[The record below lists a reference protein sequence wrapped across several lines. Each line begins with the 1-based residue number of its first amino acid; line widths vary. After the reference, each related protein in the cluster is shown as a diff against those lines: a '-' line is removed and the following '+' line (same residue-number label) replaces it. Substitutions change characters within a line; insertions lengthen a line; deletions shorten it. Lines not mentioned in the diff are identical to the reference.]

1 MVVRGTPSWRE
12 WIAFRSV
19 NVPPAAASQYS
30 MGIVGGPLSFS
41 LSLSLS
47 QDMKESYTGMSHSG
61 VGRVRT
67 HHSQRPHSHPVHPA
81 ISLKHRHTPFLS
93 IIT

>member
-1 MVVRGTPSWRE
+1 MLPHSTQWALLADLSPSP
-12 WIAFRSV
+12 SL
-19 NVPPAAASQYS
+19 
-30 MGIVGGPLSFS
+30 PLSLP